1 MAVVT
6 GWGQSIDD
14 LAGAVADLLTD
25 TSVRTSPL
33 TDAAATLG
41 CRDAVVV
48 GLRQLVGSVAD
59 MPPVAQA
66 RPLQMFDVLLRRAGA
81 LP

>member
-1 MAVVT
+1 MT
-6 GWGQSIDD
+6 GWAQHIDD

-33 TDAAATLG
+33 TDAAATLA

-48 GLRQLVGSVAD
+48 QLRQLVGSVAD
-59 MPPVAQA
+59 ITSTACPTRVVVSGPMASP
-66 RPLQMFDVLLRRAGA
+66 
-81 LP
+81 